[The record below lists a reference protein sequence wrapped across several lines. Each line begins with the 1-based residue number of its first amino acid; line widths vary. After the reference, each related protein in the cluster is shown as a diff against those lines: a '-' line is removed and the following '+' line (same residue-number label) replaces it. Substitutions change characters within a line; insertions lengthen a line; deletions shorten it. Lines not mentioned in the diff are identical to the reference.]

1 MAVDTME
8 PKKLLNLAYHSRS
21 PMKLV
26 LITCLVLFIATPVV
40 AAPQWVE
47 DACWRQANRVL
58 PRLDAREREAY
69 IANCIADWTA
79 GSPPKRHR
87 RY

>member
-1 MAVDTME
+1 
-8 PKKLLNLAYHSRS
+8 
-21 PMKLV
+21 MKLIPV
-26 LITCLVLFIATPVV
+26 ILVAGLIVSATPAF

-47 DACWRQANRVL
+47 DACWRAGNRVL
-58 PRLDAREREAY
+58 PALTAREREAY

-79 GSPPKRHR
+79 GTPPPQGRKSYNRN